1 MSSPRIVRLE
11 KSRLLIL
18 PGQTVN
24 GCGAVW
30 PSEFFTTL
38 LIPSAA
44 SLKALIRAFPNA
56 RCRDIEAEN
65 TFIEL
70 SRSRRII
77 CGKIAD

>member
-38 LIPSAA
+38 LGPMCLGAGYVAPLILGFAWFLAA
-44 SLKALIRAFPNA
+44 
-56 RCRDIEAEN
+56 
-65 TFIEL
+65 
-70 SRSRRII
+70 
-77 CGKIAD
+77 KIVGGGLPLE

>member
-38 LIPSAA
+38 LNKKP
-44 SLKALIRAFPNA
+44 
-56 RCRDIEAEN
+56 
-65 TFIEL
+65 
-70 SRSRRII
+70 
-77 CGKIAD
+77 KIGPPFKKYDMFK

>member
-38 LIPSAA
+38 LGRQSVVITD
-44 SLKALIRAFPNA
+44 R
-56 RCRDIEAEN
+56 E
-65 TFIEL
+65 
-70 SRSRRII
+70 RSY
-77 CGKIAD
+77 KK

>member
-38 LIPSAA
+38 LVVYFLVCCI
-44 SLKALIRAFPNA
+44 F
-56 RCRDIEAEN
+56 
-65 TFIEL
+65 
-70 SRSRRII
+70 
-77 CGKIAD
+77 

>member
-38 LIPSAA
+38 LTAIH
-44 SLKALIRAFPNA
+44 LINLEFFMKL
-56 RCRDIEAEN
+56 N
-65 TFIEL
+65 TI
-70 SRSRRII
+70 
-77 CGKIAD
+77 D

>member
-38 LIPSAA
+38 LIT
-44 SLKALIRAFPNA
+44 LR
-56 RCRDIEAEN
+56 
-65 TFIEL
+65 L
-70 SRSRRII
+70 SHFFFF
-77 CGKIAD
+77 G

>member
-38 LIPSAA
+38 LALTFAKIFSTPFPS
-44 SLKALIRAFPNA
+44 IGP
-56 RCRDIEAEN
+56 
-65 TFIEL
+65 
-70 SRSRRII
+70 
-77 CGKIAD
+77 

>member
-38 LIPSAA
+38 LKTGGIVTTSE
-44 SLKALIRAFPNA
+44 F
-56 RCRDIEAEN
+56 
-65 TFIEL
+65 
-70 SRSRRII
+70 
-77 CGKIAD
+77 

>member
-38 LIPSAA
+38 LKLDRAA
-44 SLKALIRAFPNA
+44 GAFSPQNHSPH
-56 RCRDIEAEN
+56 IL
-65 TFIEL
+65 THYPPIK
-70 SRSRRII
+70 SII
-77 CGKIAD
+77 FSKEQR

>member
-38 LIPSAA
+38 LV
-44 SLKALIRAFPNA
+44 
-56 RCRDIEAEN
+56 DTDEAE
-65 TFIEL
+65 
-70 SRSRRII
+70 RG
-77 CGKIAD
+77 GKMYNSFQVNSDWPSSIFFCRKSK